1 MKKPIQ
7 AYTSEQIRNFFAES
21 DLLDRMTLRPLSHIT
36 TSWECAWNPET
47 RQYEPEEDS
56 FAADLNAVIDL
67 LATCERPTRYHDHED
82 TLAERTLR
90 QLKWPIQKKASQW
103 QGADYQ
109 VILEQGAF
117 WDIGQED
124 LILAAAGRVHAAM
137 DFGQFHF
144 DDMEERHLS
153 MLAGLLTI
161 IIFHRDCDG
170 SSLRVVDGTAVV
182 NTGKM

>member
-1 MKKPIQ
+1 MEKTVQIYNPG
-7 AYTSEQIRNFFAES
+7 QIRDFFARS

-36 TSWECAWNPET
+36 LNWEAMWNPET

-67 LATCERPTRYHDHED
+67 LATCERPARYHDHED
-82 TLAERTLR
+82 ALAERTLR
-90 QLKWPIQKKASQW
+90 ELKWPIQKKGGRW
-103 QGADYQ
+103 IGADYQ

-117 WDIGQED
+117 SDLGQEN
-124 LILAAAGRVHAAM
+124 LIAAAAGRVHAAM

-144 DDMEERHLS
+144 DDVEEGPLNI
-153 MLAGLLTI
+153 LAGLITI

-170 SSLRVVDGTAVV
+170 SSLRIVDDTVTV
-182 NTGKM
+182 SVEEL